1 MGRQTLSLQ
10 TSPTS
15 FFFPQLYMLSMMPYG
30 MEYPFG
36 QLGSDVSAVS
46 PPNFLR
52 TLSLLADGVRSR
64 QDLECVSAA
73 QQ

>member
-1 MGRQTLSLQ
+1 
-10 TSPTS
+10 
-15 FFFPQLYMLSMMPYG
+15 MPYG